1 MSRSFRKN
9 IRAKELRKR
18 KFLKE
23 HEQQKLENI
32 KESPIHKKVEKNL
45 HEVKRILGEE
55 SKDVTIRRFH
65 LAGKKPLMCAI
76 VFIDGL
82 ADKTIINDFILKSLM
97 FDARGSDLGP
107 GVSKNDLY
115 RLIEQYDLTINEI
128 GEISNMRKVIRSI
141 LNGDTVFFIEGSE
154 RAFATN
160 TKGWEHRGVE
170 EPGAEA
176 VVRGPREGFTETL
189 RVNTALVRRRLK
201 DPDLRCK
208 QFAVGERTNTG
219 IALMYIE
226 GVADENLVKKIETR
240 IKKIEIDGA
249 LESGYI
255 EQLIEDNHWSP
266 FPQIQYTQRPDKVTG
281 NILEGKVAI
290 IVDGTPFALIA
301 PAVFSQF
308 WQSPEDYYERFWI
321 SSFVRFIRLI
331 SMFIALLAPSLY
343 IAFSSFHPEMIPSEL
358 LIAMAAGRST
368 VPFPSVVEALILEIT
383 IEILREASVRLP
395 GPIGPTIGIV
405 GALVIGE
412 SAVRAGL
419 VSPLMVI
426 VVSITTIGSFASP
439 SYNAAIS
446 VRLLR
451 FPLMFMAATF
461 GLYGIMLF
469 LLIIVLHMSS
479 LKSFG
484 VPYIAPL
491 SPAHLSDLKDVLFR
505 APLEWM
511 QKRPVTMKPKD
522 DKRKET
528 KKPEK
533 GGATV
538 GESEQ
543 PDQEGG
549 DGEGSDESKT
559 R

>member
-1 MSRSFRKN
+1 MQRNFRRGKKL
-9 IRAKELRKR
+9 KELRREKALKAR
-18 KFLKE
+18 EDKKFQGIDQDISKD
-23 HEQQKLENI
+23 
-32 KESPIHKKVEKNL
+32 VEWNVKT
-45 HEVKRILGEE
+45 VKRILGEE
-55 SKDVTIRRFH
+55 SGDIVIRRFKIGGNKEYSAA
-65 LAGKKPLMCAI
+65 LLF
-76 VFIDGL
+76 VDGL
-82 ADKTIINDFILKSLM
+82 ADKALIDNFLLRTSMVNLRSKDPNEPVKKDNIYHIL
-97 FDARGSDLGP
+97 
-107 GVSKNDLY
+107 
-115 RLIEQYDLTINEI
+115 EQYGLTINEI
-128 GEISNMRKVIRSI
+128 AEITNLQKAIRAS

-154 RAFATN
+154 KAFGTN
-160 TKGWEHRGVE
+160 TKGWEHRGVD
-170 EPGAEA
+170 EPGAES

-201 DPDLRCK
+201 DPDLRVK
-208 QFAVGERTNTG
+208 QFAVGERTNTDV
-219 IALMYIE
+219 ALMYID
-226 GVADENLVKKIETR
+226 GVVEKDLLKKIETR

-266 FPQIQYTQRPDKVTG
+266 FPQIQYTQRPDKITG
-281 NILEGKVAI
+281 NILEGRVAI

-321 SSFVRFIRLI
+321 SSFIRLIRLI
-331 SMFIALLAPSLY
+331 SMFIALMGPSLY

-368 VPFPSVVEALILEIT
+368 VPFPSIVEALILEVA

-419 VSPLMVI
+419 VSPIMVI
-426 VVSITTIGSFASP
+426 VVAITTIGSFASP

-451 FPLMFMAATF
+451 FPMMIMAATF

-469 LLIIVLHMSS
+469 LLLVILHVSA

-491 SPAHLSDLKDVLFR
+491 SPLHFNDLKDIVFR

-511 QKRPVTMKPKD
+511 KKRPVTIKPQD
-522 DKRKET
+522 DQRKEAI
-528 KKPEK
+528 KPDK
-533 GGATV
+533 GGV
-538 GESEQ
+538 NRGKQESGQNE
-543 PDQEGG
+543 E
-549 DGEGSDESKT
+549 
-559 R
+559 